1 MKVAMLGTGAIAPVA
16 LAAMKA
22 AAGIRVEALWC
33 RQHSRQRGE
42 ALAREYGIPR
52 VYTDCRALFREADVD
67 TAYIALVN
75 PVHFAYARE
84 ALLAGKNVILEKPF
98 CTRWAQTRELA
109 DLAREKGL
117 FLLEAMPLWHGALFR
132 KIRELVPALGP
143 IRLVQGNYSQYSS
156 RYDRYRK
163 GEVLPAFDPALA
175 GGALYDLNVYNIAWA
190 AGLWGLPEKV
200 LYAPNRGWNGVDTSG
215 VLLLG
220 YPGFQAA
227 LSAAKDS
234 DSPSGFLVQGE
245 KGWLKVEG
253 KPIHPEKMEWTLIQ
267 GPDQDQFST
276 AAVKKAQNTKTWI
289 PPERENRMVEE
300 FEDFARIVD
309 GKKKEEVEKYLQMT
323 LAASEVLE
331 RAAGHTI

>member
-1 MKVAMLGTGAIAPVA
+1 M
-16 LAAMKA
+16 
-22 AAGIRVEALWC
+22 
-33 RQHSRQRGE
+33 
-42 ALAREYGIPR
+42 
-52 VYTDCRALFREADVD
+52 D

-109 DLAREKGL
+109 DLARGKGL

-175 GGALYDLNVYNIAWA
+175 GGALYDLNVYNIAWT

-200 LYAPNRGWNGVDTSG
+200 LYAPNRGWN
-215 VLLLG
+215 
-220 YPGFQAA
+220 A
-227 LSAAKDS
+227 
-234 DSPSGFLVQGE
+234 
-245 KGWLKVEG
+245 
-253 KPIHPEKMEWTLIQ
+253 
-267 GPDQDQFST
+267 
-276 AAVKKAQNTKTWI
+276 WI
-289 PPERENRMVEE
+289 PPECCSWDTPGSRQPSPPPKIPTAPPGSWSRE
-300 FEDFARIVD
+300 
-309 GKKKEEVEKYLQMT
+309 KK
-323 LAASEVLE
+323 
-331 RAAGHTI
+331 AG

>member
-1 MKVAMLGTGAIAPVA
+1 M
-16 LAAMKA
+16 
-22 AAGIRVEALWC
+22 
-33 RQHSRQRGE
+33 
-42 ALAREYGIPR
+42 
-52 VYTDCRALFREADVD
+52 
-67 TAYIALVN
+67 N

-84 ALLAGKNVILEKPF
+84 VLRAGKNVILKSPSAPGGPRPGNWRTWPEKKAF
-98 CTRWAQTRELA
+98 S
-109 DLAREKGL
+109 
-117 FLLEAMPLWHGALFR
+117 LEAMPLWHGALFR

-175 GGALYDLNVYNIAWA
+175 GGALYDLNVYNIAWT

-220 YPGFQAA
+220 YPAFQAA

-234 DSPSGFLVQGE
+234 DSPSAFLVQGE

-253 KPIHPEKMEWTLIQ
+253 KPILPENWS
-267 GPDQDQFST
+267 GP
-276 AAVKKAQNTKTWI
+276 
-289 PPERENRMVEE
+289 
-300 FEDFARIVD
+300 
-309 GKKKEEVEKYLQMT
+309 
-323 LAASEVLE
+323 
-331 RAAGHTI
+331 

>member
-1 MKVAMLGTGAIAPVA
+1 MKLAMLGTGAIAPVA
-16 LAAMKA
+16 LAAMEA
-22 AAGIRVEALWC
+22 VPSIRVEALWC

-52 VYTDCRALFREADVD
+52 VVTDCRALFQEADVD

-75 PVHFAYARE
+75 PVHYAYARKT
-84 ALLAGKNVILEKPF
+84 LLAGKNVILEKPF
-98 CTRWAQTRELA
+98 CTRFAQTQELA
-109 DLAREKGL
+109 ELARKKGL

-156 RYDRYRK
+156 RYDRYLK

-175 GGALYDLNVYNIAWA
+175 GGALYDLNVYNIAWT
-190 AGLWGLPEKV
+190 AGLFGLPEKV

-220 YPGFQAA
+220 YPGFQAT

-234 DSPSGFLVQGE
+234 DSPSFFQIQGE
-245 KGWLKVEG
+245 QGWLKVEG
-253 KPIHPEKMEWTLIQ
+253 KPIHPEKLKWAFRQ
-267 GPDQDQFST
+267 GPDLDQFNT
-276 AAVKKAQNTKTWI
+276 GTVKKEKATESWE
-289 PPERENRMVEE
+289 PPERANRMVEE

-309 GKKKEEVEKYLQMT
+309 GKKKEEAEKYLQMT
-323 LAASEVLE
+323 LAASKVLE

>member
-1 MKVAMLGTGAIAPVA
+1 MKLAMLGTGAIAPVA
-16 LAAMKA
+16 LAAMEA
-22 AAGIRVEALWC
+22 VPSIRVETLWC

-42 ALAREYGIPR
+42 ALAREYGIPQ
-52 VYTDCRALFREADVD
+52 VYTDSQALFQEANVD
-67 TAYIALVN
+67 TVYIALVN
-75 PVHFAYARE
+75 PVHYAYARK

-98 CTRWAQTRELA
+98 CTRFAQTQELA
-109 DLAREKGL
+109 ELARKKGL

-156 RYDRYRK
+156 RYDRYLK

-175 GGALYDLNVYNIAWA
+175 GGALYDLNVYNIAWT
-190 AGLWGLPEKV
+190 AGLFGLPEKV

-220 YPGFQAA
+220 YPGFQAT

-234 DSPSGFLVQGE
+234 DSPSFFQIQGE

-253 KPIHPEKMEWTLIQ
+253 KPIHPEKLEWTLIQ

-276 AAVKKAQNTKTWI
+276 AAVKKAQNTKTWT

-309 GKKKEEVEKYLQMT
+309 GKKKEEAEAYLKMT
-323 LAASEVLE
+323 LATSEVLE
-331 RAAGHTI
+331 RAVSHRI